1 MLPEPPSPVLYQ
13 ICLPPKPFCS
23 CLLACFFF
31 PNNNS
36 TLLFFLSLSPT
47 ADVTQIRGHI
57 RSSPS
62 PSPLRLLHCIFFS
75 RGKISA
81 LSSLADSRRIACT
94 KSLCSET
101 CPTASKCLTAGG
113 VPIVRLCCAA
123 CHEIRRACPPSS
135 REERTWMYVY
145 PMFTFACDT

>member
-81 LSSLADSRRIACT
+81 LSSLADSRRNALKPWTPVKCTLGAQTIRIA
-94 KSLCSET
+94 KVQFLPSAAELKGDMMEGMHA
-101 CPTASKCLTAGG
+101 TAILHEWRE
-113 VPIVRLCCAA
+113 RLV
-123 CHEIRRACPPSS
+123 I
-135 REERTWMYVY
+135 
-145 PMFTFACDT
+145 